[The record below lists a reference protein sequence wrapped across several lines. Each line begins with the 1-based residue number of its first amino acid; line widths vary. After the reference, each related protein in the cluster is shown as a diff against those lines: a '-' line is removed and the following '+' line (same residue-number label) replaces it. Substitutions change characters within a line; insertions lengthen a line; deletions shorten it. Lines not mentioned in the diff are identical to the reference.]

1 MEQNGKAYPVVKIEA
16 LKGKYYDFTSKYA
29 DGGSKLT
36 IPKFSENLDK
46 ELKEFTEKLYYGT
59 KCKVYA
65 RIDYLIKDDKAYFM
79 EVNTLPGLTSHSLLP
94 KSLASCG
101 MNYSEVLDLIIKLSL
116 GE

>member
-1 MEQNGKAYPVVKIEA
+1 
-16 LKGKYYDFTSKYA
+16 
-29 DGGSKLT
+29 
-36 IPKFSENLDK
+36 
-46 ELKEFTEKLYYGT
+46 
-59 KCKVYA
+59 
-65 RIDYLIKDDKAYFM
+65 M